1 MAKKANNINSL
12 QQQLQNS
19 GFTLSTGPTLIEDDS
34 EQDTLLPIEVLD
46 KKITN
51 SIMNFNNLLED
62 MSAVES
68 RKKILW
74 KQIFEYA
81 LIDRKN
87 AYLLF
92 SDLYQTVISNPT
104 EHAIHGP
111 TLSKYLE
118 RMSKANDQLLKLA
131 EIVDDETKVQND
143 QNFSED
149 NIYEEMNKKR

>member
-1 MAKKANNINSL
+1 MARKNANNINSL

-19 GFTLSTGPTLIEDDS
+19 GFTVSSTPHIGEEGDETIISIETLDS
-34 EQDTLLPIEVLD
+34 
-46 KKITN
+46 KIN
-51 SIMNFNNLLED
+51 KSIKNFNQLLDDMASVED
-62 MSAVES
+62 

-81 LIDRKN
+81 LMDRKN

-92 SDLYQTVISNPT
+92 SDLYEDVISVPA
-104 EHAIHGP
+104 EHAIHGQ

-131 EIVDDETKVQND
+131 EIIDEESKIANEE
-143 QNFSED
+143 NFSEE
-149 NIYEEMNKKR
+149 NIYEQMSKKS